1 MHIAIDAVTANR
13 QVRGPDRYLIRLL
26 QALAQLDDDTRFT
39 VFHAHWQTYLENLG
53 LDPRFTFV
61 RLQPPGGRVLR
72 VLWHA
77 VVFPALARRV
87 QPDVLHLINPVY
99 LWRYRGHV
107 VTTVHDVGQYRY
119 PEKMGWLR
127 SMLLRHLWPYSV
139 AQADRVIVVSDY
151 TRRDAVRF
159 LRYPDE
165 SMHTIWLGGP
175 DAVAPA
181 SPTAPAVEAA
191 GAPPYFLYVGA
202 VERSKNVER
211 LVAAFLGSAAL
222 RAAGAELVVVGRV
235 GNSGPAIQ
243 QLLAQH
249 ADAARVRLRGYV
261 TDAELPALYRGAA
274 AFVFL
279 SLIEG
284 FGLVLLEAMAYGTP
298 VIAADASVTPEVVGD
313 AALLVDGEDTAAIGA
328 AMERL
333 LELPQL
339 GATLRARGTA
349 RLALFSWQRNAE
361 QTLVTYRAALGD
373 PGRAGREV
381 ERRG

>member
-39 VFHAHWQTYLENLG
+39 IFHAHWQPYLADLG
-53 LDPRFTFV
+53 LGPRFTFV

-77 VVFPALARRV
+77 VVFPALVRRL

-99 LWRYRGHV
+99 LWRYRGRT
-107 VTTVHDVGQYRY
+107 VTTVHDLGQYRY
-119 PEKMGWLR
+119 PEKMGRIR
-127 SMLLRHLWPYSV
+127 SMLLRILLPYSV

-159 LRYPDE
+159 LHYPDE
-165 SMHTIWLGGP
+165 RLHTIWLGGP
-175 DAVAPA
+175 DAVVPAAPT
-181 SPTAPAVEAA
+181 PGVT
-191 GAPPYFLYVGA
+191 GGPPYFLYVGA

-222 RAAGAELVVVGRV
+222 RAAGAELVVVGHV

-249 ADAARVRLRGYV
+249 ADSARVRMRGYV
-261 TDAELPALYRGAA
+261 TDAELPALYRGAV

-313 AALLVDGEDTAAIGA
+313 AALLVNGEDTAAIGA
-328 AMERL
+328 ALERL
-333 LELPQL
+333 LAAPQL
-339 GATLRARGTA
+339 GAALRGRGTA
-349 RLALFSWQRNAE
+349 RLAQFSWQRNAE
-361 QTLVTYRAALGD
+361 QTLATYRAALAEQA
-373 PGRAGREV
+373 PAA
-381 ERRG
+381 RR

>member
-39 VFHAHWQTYLENLG
+39 IFHAHWQTYLENLG
-53 LDPRFTFV
+53 LGPRFTFV

-77 VVFPALARRV
+77 VSFPALVRRV

-99 LWRYRGHV
+99 LWRYRGRT
-107 VTTVHDVGQYRY
+107 VTTVHDLGQYRY

-127 SMLLRHLWPYSV
+127 STLLRILLPYSV

-151 TRRDAVRF
+151 TRRDAVRY
-159 LRYPDE
+159 LQYPDKRL
-165 SMHTIWLGGP
+165 HTIWLGGP
-175 DAVAPA
+175 DVVAPA
-181 SPTAPAVEAA
+181 SPEAVAA
-191 GAPPYFLYVGA
+191 GGPPYFLYVGA

-211 LVAAFLGSAAL
+211 LVAAFLASAAL

-261 TDAELPALYRGAA
+261 TDAELPALYRSAV

-328 AMERL
+328 ALERL
-333 LELPQL
+333 LAAPQL
-339 GATLRARGTA
+339 GAALRQRGTA
-349 RLALFSWQRNAE
+349 RLAQFSWQRNAE
-361 QTLVTYRAALGD
+361 QTLVTYRATLGEQS
-373 PGRAGREV
+373 PAA
-381 ERRG
+381 RR